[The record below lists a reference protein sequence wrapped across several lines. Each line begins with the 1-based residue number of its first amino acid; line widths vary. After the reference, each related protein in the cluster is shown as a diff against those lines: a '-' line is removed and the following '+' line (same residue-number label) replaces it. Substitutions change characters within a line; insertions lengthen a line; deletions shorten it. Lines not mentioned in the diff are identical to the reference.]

1 MTTRSRRALRLA
13 SSSALAMLTLAGL
26 AAAGVRVTLSQANTP
41 APSDLSG
48 HLPVNR
54 PTSGGPL
61 VVAVALGTS
70 GTIASDALAPYEVF
84 ASSPKFSI
92 YTVAATADAIRTRS
106 GPFIVPTYTF
116 ADTATGRA
124 PDPDVV
130 VVPAVDSPDGP
141 QEAALRAWITAQAD
155 RGARILGVCAG
166 SAVLAATGLLDERTA
181 TSHWSWLGKLR
192 KEHPHV
198 QWVEGR
204 RFVQDGPV
212 TTTAGITSGIP
223 GALQVV
229 ADLAGPEEAARVGR
243 VVRYPNWSVNGDTA
257 IPTQSFTLAD
267 LPVGLNALIP
277 WSRPT
282 IGVALTDGIGEIDV
296 ASTFE
301 IYATSFAARAVPI
314 ATNAAVTT
322 KHGMVLLANIPQDA
336 PSLTRM
342 AVPGSGGA
350 PTLDPQL
357 REWGERHSVP
367 VDAVQPAEARPAFDA
382 ALEYLSTQTGRM
394 TAVSAAKMIDYPVG
408 QLRLADHARS
418 RIPLLLTLGL
428 GLAACA
434 AAAPVAARRVRES
447 RRQLVRSPAPEGTNS
462 STAED
467 GSPAPSPTPI
477 ARAQDPS
484 NLAQA
489 LAAPGT
495 TLSG

>member
-1 MTTRSRRALRLA
+1 
-13 SSSALAMLTLAGL
+13 
-26 AAAGVRVTLSQANTP
+26 
-41 APSDLSG
+41 
-48 HLPVNR
+48 
-54 PTSGGPL
+54 
-61 VVAVALGTS
+61 
-70 GTIASDALAPYEVF
+70 VF
-84 ASSPKFSI
+84 ATSPRFSV
-92 YTVAATADAIRTRS
+92 YTVAATADAIPTRS

-130 VVPAVDSPDGP
+130 VVPAVDSPDGS

-166 SAVLAATGLLDERTA
+166 SAVLAATGLLDGRTA

-192 KEHPHV
+192 KQHPQV

-229 ADLAGPEEAARVGR
+229 ADLAGPDEAARVGR
-243 VVRYPNWSVNGDTA
+243 VVRYPNWSVHGDTT
-257 IPTQSFTLAD
+257 IPTQSFSLAD

-277 WSRPT
+277 WGRPT
-282 IGVALTDGIGEIDV
+282 IGVALTDGVGEIDV

-322 KHGMVLLANIPQDA
+322 EHGMVLLANTPQDA

-342 AVPGSGGA
+342 VVPGSGGESS
-350 PTLDPQL
+350 LDPQL
-357 REWGERHSVP
+357 REWSERHDVP

-382 ALEYLSTQTGRM
+382 ALEYLSAQTGRM

-408 QLRLADHARS
+408 PLQRADHPGP
-418 RIPLLLTLGL
+418 RIPFLLTLGL

-434 AAAPVAARRVRES
+434 AAAPVAARRLRAS
-447 RRQLVRSPAPEGTNS
+447 RRQLVQRPAPDGTNS
-462 STAED
+462 STKED

-477 ARAQDPS
+477 ARA
-484 NLAQA
+484 
-489 LAAPGT
+489 
-495 TLSG
+495 